1 MQEKTD
7 KAPRKCSRL
16 SCPTLFR
23 QNGRFMG
30 TSFSP
35 TRQDVER
42 YRSFRA
48 LSMELNHRII
58 KTIPRQA
65 YDEIGDALGIRRNGV
80 LVFHSEDMTSVMMDC
95 CLYDWYGNGKN
106 LIQRYAET
114 HPAAPGTDESYLLQA
129 CLQAKYRI
137 LVAQSAVPG
146 AGLHCQDVLNGGELF
161 LMDLAMSQSIPS
173 GNAALATRTIPLG
186 EYWMTGGAGL
196 PISSKKSILD
206 ALRRIGTGH
215 YQPLQGPGAV
225 ALSIARACLA
235 AGVADY
241 ITYESTEASSRESCR
256 QPRWPGFKRHR
267 R

>member
-1 MQEKTD
+1 MQGKND
-7 KAPRKCSRL
+7 KSCRKCSRL
-16 SCPTLFR
+16 CWPTRFR

-42 YRSFRA
+42 YRSLRA
-48 LSMELNHRII
+48 LSMALNHRII
-58 KTIPRQA
+58 QTIPPQA
-65 YDEIGDALGIRRNGV
+65 YAEIGHALGIRRNGV
-80 LVFHSEDMTSVMMDC
+80 LVFDSEDMTSVMMDC

-129 CLQAKYRI
+129 CLQATYRI

-146 AGLHCQDVLNGGELF
+146 AGLHCEDVLNGGELF
-161 LMDLAMSQSIPS
+161 LMDLALSQNNPS

-206 ALRRIGTGH
+206 ALCRIGTEH
-215 YQPLQGPGAV
+215 YKPLEGPGAV

-235 AGVADY
+235 AGAADY
-241 ITYESTEASSRESCR
+241 ITYESMEARSRKHRR
-256 QPRWPGFKRHR
+256 QPRWPGFERHR